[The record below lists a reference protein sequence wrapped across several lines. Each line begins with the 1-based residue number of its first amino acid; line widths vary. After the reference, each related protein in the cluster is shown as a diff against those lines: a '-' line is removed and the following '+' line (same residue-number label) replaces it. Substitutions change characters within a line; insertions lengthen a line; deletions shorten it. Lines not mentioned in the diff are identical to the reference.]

1 MKYIWLLL
9 TAVALN
15 AQTTLLSLIESAQHN
30 EKITSLEHQ
39 ASAAA
44 LSHQSAKSAYLP
56 RVDAFANGSLVDRTG
71 GFDAK
76 RSGTAGVRAEMI
88 VFDGFKRE
96 NAISQSNAV
105 KNAAQYDLAAQ
116 KKGLAL
122 EVIQR
127 FFELQNTLDAIE
139 TNGVMRDQ
147 LNAQLIR
154 LEKFK
159 SAGLASEDTV
169 MRIRSELSN
178 AQYVLEDLNYQA
190 HRQKGDLEMISG
202 QKISDLKSA
211 FLIEPTLAQT
221 QEPDTL
227 KALRYSRDAKRFEA
241 EKTDA
246 GYLPTIKIEDQYSYY
261 DYHNDPIAAMRVD
274 AQNKFTASLMMNLID
289 FSSASTAKQ
298 ALAVQAQAKTS
309 ELAYA
314 SKEAQNNVQMAARY
328 VQRSRIL
335 IDAAQS
341 AFDASQKT
349 FDAVKQKY
357 EARIVDYITYL
368 DALHSLTDA
377 TNQLS
382 RAKRSL
388 HYAYAAYYYYAG
400 FDPKEFVQ

>member
-1 MKYIWLLL
+1 MRYFSLLL
-9 TAVALN
+9 VAGALYGD
-15 AQTTLLSLIESAQHN
+15 TTLLSLIESAQHN

-39 ASAAA
+39 ASAAD
-44 LSHQSAKSAYLP
+44 LSYQSTKNSYLP

-76 RSGTAGVRAEMI
+76 RSGAAGVRAEMI
-88 VFDGFKRE
+88 IFDGFKRE
-96 NAISQSNAV
+96 NAISQSDAV

-127 FFELQNTLDAIE
+127 YFELQNTLDAIE

-147 LNAQLIR
+147 LSAQMIR

-169 MRIRSELSN
+169 LRIRSELSN
-178 AQYVLEDLNYQA
+178 AQYGLEDLNYQA
-190 HRQKGDLEMISG
+190 HRQKGDLEIISG
-202 QKISDLKSA
+202 QKISDLKPA
-211 FLIEPTLAQT
+211 LLMEPALAKT

-227 KALRYSRDAKRFEA
+227 KALRYSRDAKQFEA
-241 EKTDA
+241 QKSDA
-246 GYLPTIKIEDQYSYY
+246 GYLPTIKIEDQYTYY
-261 DYHNDPIAAMRVD
+261 DYYNDPIAEMRVD
-274 AQNKFTASLMMNLID
+274 AQNKLTASLTMNLID

-328 VQRSRIL
+328 VQRSRML

-357 EARIVDYITYL
+357 EARIVDYLTYL
-368 DALHSLTDA
+368 DSLHSLTDA